1 MKLHRLH
8 VKNFAAVREVD
19 IEFGPGLNVLYGPN
33 DLGKSTLGEAIRLAL
48 LLPHSSTSCEPYV
61 EWAGGHDPIV
71 ELTFET
77 EPQRIWR
84 VRKEFGKTGSSLL
97 QESRNGQDFDDVERA
112 RKVDGKL
119 REILRWGIPEP
130 GGSGGGKGI
139 PSSFLA
145 TALLSTQA
153 DVTAMLRDSLESDPN
168 ASGKER
174 IAAAL
179 QAVAQDPMFVALLR
193 NVQARRDE
201 AYTDKGMKKTAKGS
215 VFKVAAER
223 VTEAR
228 EEKERLQRVVAD
240 SEGAEKLL
248 QTLYQKRVQKQEALA
263 VAEERVIL
271 VERLAQQAGDRATAA
286 EQVRLAQEEVYRIRK
301 IGLDVEEAAKKS
313 SDLLVVVDEAKQ
325 NLIAAENAKTVAD
338 TAFKSA
344 EEAARTKDAATD
356 TVVRQQLE
364 LRIATAEHAG
374 RTAQQRIDAAT
385 DAQALINAAV
395 EAEREHQAQ
404 QSRASTAQETAAQ
417 AAAQEQVAVGDLHR
431 CDLLEQALDVRSADR
446 SATDARIAV
455 DKHSSLRTRRA
466 AVLEERAA
474 LAERRAA
481 LTVPVPT
488 ALVSMRRLAQE
499 LAAAR
504 GALDV
509 GFIVTVNPKRSV
521 NIAIRKDGAS
531 TDSISA
537 KKPLEIEASTEVELT
552 IEDLASVFIRGGR
565 RETQE
570 KVLELEKRWKREVAP
585 HLASSGAADL
595 AALEAKVVEAQDLD
609 AAIKAKDTE
618 SESLR
623 TQMDPLAGAAD
634 TLRQALE
641 RLENCRV
648 ALGGVAM
655 EPLSADLDKLG
666 ADPGGGLRKLRQQL
680 SKATDSARS
689 TASEAVT
696 ASTLAEERVSNL
708 AALLAAAIAKRDLAL
723 SSFPDGVAS
732 ALASGRSDL
741 ASATAEEQN
750 DRAELASLDQT
761 MASQKARVEEAVSG
775 ARRLCEKAKTA
786 LDAAQVRLG
795 ESMTTHAA
803 QVGQLTALTKLRD
816 AEDFGGAEAGL
827 REATGRYEALPIPER
842 AVTKEEVS
850 GARTTEAS
858 LKSELDEIER
868 DIHRAH
874 GALEQ
879 VGGAVA
885 RERLRDAT
893 EALDLAQQQEREDEA
908 NYEAWKLLLD
918 QLKEADAAQASNLG
932 QVIAPAIA
940 SGFQALTDQRYEAVR
955 LTATLGTEGVVVAG
969 AIRQSDRMSVGTRE
983 QLSTLYRLSLAEYLQ
998 SVLVLDDQLVQSDE
1012 SRMDWFR
1019 ALLKEKSRSFQIVV
1033 FTCRPRD
1040 YLERGGM
1047 VPKGKALFSDSDNGF
1062 IRAID
1067 LGRAFCQV
1075 NVER

>member
-1 MKLHRLH
+1 MKIHRLH

-33 DLGKSTLGEAIRLAL
+33 DLGKSTLGEAIRLVL

-61 EWAGGHDPIV
+61 EWAGGHDPVV

-77 EPQRIWR
+77 ESQRIWR
-84 VRKEFGKTGSSLL
+84 VRKEFGKTGSSVL

-153 DVTAMLRDSLESDPN
+153 DVTAMLRDSLEGDPN

-248 QTLYQKRVQKQEALA
+248 QTLYQRRVQKQEALA
-263 VAEERVIL
+263 VAGERVNL
-271 VERLAQQAGDRATAA
+271 VERLAQQADDRAASG
-286 EQVRLAQEEVYRIRK
+286 ERVRLAQAEVERIRK
-301 IGLDVEEAAKKS
+301 IGLDVEEAAKKC
-313 SDLLVVVDEAKQ
+313 SDLLAVADEAKQ
-325 NLIAAENAKTVAD
+325 KLFMAENEKAAAD
-338 TAFKSA
+338 AAFKSA
-344 EEAARTKDAATD
+344 EEAVRAKDAAATD

-364 LRIATAEHAG
+364 LRIAAAENASRG
-374 RTAQQRIDAAT
+374 AQLRIDAAT
-385 DAQALINAAV
+385 EAQTLTNAAV
-395 EAEREHQAQ
+395 EAAREHQAQ
-404 QSRASTAQETAAQ
+404 QAKARTAKESAAHAAALEQ
-417 AAAQEQVAVGDLHR
+417 AAVVDLLR
-431 CDLLEQALDVRSADR
+431 CDLLERALAVRTAER
-446 SATDARIAV
+446 SVTDARIAV
-455 DKHSSLRTRRA
+455 DKFRTLRTH
-466 AVLEERAA
+466 LDLSSEERAVFTG
-474 LAERRAA
+474 RRSA
-481 LTVPVPT
+481 LTVPAPI

-509 GFIVTVNPKRSV
+509 GFIVTVNPKRSI
-521 NIAIRKDGAS
+521 NIAFRRDGAVA
-531 TDSISA
+531 DSMTA
-537 KKPLEIEASTEVELT
+537 KKAMEIEASAEVELT
-552 IEDLASVFIRGGR
+552 IEDLASVLIRGGR

-570 KVLELEKRWKREVAP
+570 KVLDLEERWNRDVAP
-585 HLASSGAADL
+585 HLASSGAIDL
-595 AALEAKVVEAQDLD
+595 AALEAKVVEAQELD
-609 AAIKAKDTE
+609 AAIKTKDAE
-618 SESLR
+618 IESLR
-623 TQMDPLAGAAD
+623 TQMDPLARAAD
-634 TLRQALE
+634 TLQQVSE
-641 RLENCRV
+641 RLETCRV
-648 ALGGVAM
+648 ALGDVAM
-655 EPLSADLDKLG
+655 EDLAADLDKLG
-666 ADPGGGLRKLRQQL
+666 ADPGGGLRELRQQM
-680 SKATDSARS
+680 SKAADSARS
-689 TASEAVT
+689 TSNEAST
-696 ASTLAEERVSNL
+696 ACTLAEERANNL
-708 AALLAAAIAKRDLAL
+708 AASLEAAVAKRDLAL

-732 ALASGRSDL
+732 ALALGQSDL
-741 ASATAEEQN
+741 GSATAEEQKA
-750 DRAELASLDQT
+750 RAELVSLDKT
-761 MASQKARVEEAVSG
+761 MALQKARIEAAVSG
-775 ARRLCEKAKTA
+775 ARGLCEKAKTA
-786 LDAAQVRLG
+786 LEAAQVRLR

-816 AEDFGGAEAGL
+816 AEDLGVAETRL
-827 REATGRYEALPIPER
+827 REATERHQALPVPER

-850 GARTTEAS
+850 AARITEAS
-858 LKSELDEIER
+858 AKAELDEIER

-932 QVIAPAIA
+932 QAIAPGIA
-940 SGFQALTDQRYEAVR
+940 SRFQALTDQRYEAVR
-955 LTATLGTEGVVVAG
+955 LTAALGTEGVVVAG
-969 AIRQSDRMSVGTRE
+969 AIRPSDRMSVGTRE

-998 SVLVLDDQLVQSDE
+998 TVLVLDDQLVQSDE

-1019 ALLKEKSRSFQIVV
+1019 ALLNEKSSTFQIIV

-1040 YLERGGM
+1040 YLEKNSM
-1047 VPKGKALFSDSDNGF
+1047 VPKGKGF
-1062 IRAID
+1062 FADTNKGSIRAID
-1067 LGRAFCQV
+1067 LGRAFGH
-1075 NVER
+1075 R